1 MPQDETNTESS
12 LTPMM
17 RQYYELKEQAGS
29 AILFFRMGDF
39 FEIFDK
45 DAELVAPMLEL
56 TLTAR
61 GKSESDR
68 IPFCG
73 VPHHAARNYWLKL
86 LAMGFKVAIAE
97 QVEDPSASKGLV
109 KRDITRTFT
118 PGCIDELEGLTN
130 NEPNYIM
137 AIHEDP
143 TSHTWAMLI
152 SDVST
157 GELRLGNLD
166 SIKTVAKWV
175 ERIRPKEILAR
186 KFFHDDLAELL
197 NSYLSDHQLL
207 IEALPEAALR
217 DETDHPQ
224 MLQEIFGK
232 KDLTSQ
238 MCGAVLGGRALVASF
253 ISHLKQL
260 NASLSQ
266 FMAIRPLHEPDTMA
280 LSEIAIRDL
289 ELFETSR
296 RRQLDGSL
304 LKQINQTLSPMGARL
319 LRYQMVN
326 PLLNKKLIRG
336 RHSAIKGLLALGEIK
351 LTDVRKQIKNTPDL
365 ERLVTRIFSGRASP
379 VELARTRDT
388 LEKAQ
393 WIMEN
398 LTGKDGSKVSGD
410 IFKSVASGLN
420 FYKRPLRLLED
431 ALVENPTSLGS
442 EDGIFKHGY
451 HTKLDQLVSL
461 AKNGTNEVEKYQ
473 DQLREETGIASL
485 KIKPHKTFGLL
496 IEVTKSNLAKVPSTF
511 IRRQTMVNNERF
523 VTPELKELDETL
535 SSAREL
541 SVSLELEV
549 YNKLLLDISKF
560 RLDLQST
567 AGALATFDM
576 LQSFAWQ
583 ALKQD
588 YCEPKLTE
596 QGALDLKGAR
606 HPVVEHFVGRYNF
619 VPNDLTLS
627 QDQKHALIT
636 GPNMAGKSTVM
647 RQTAICAILCQM
659 GSFVPAKSAK
669 MPIFDQIFTRV
680 GAGDDLA
687 KGQSTFMVEMAE
699 AAEILRKSTQSSLV
713 ILDEVGRGTS
723 TQDGLAIASAILEE
737 LVLKNRCFS
746 MFATHYH
753 ELVPMADKFKSV
765 KIMQT
770 EVKELEGQITFTH
783 KLIDGASGSSFGI
796 EVAKIAGIPQS
807 VIERAQDF
815 VEEAAHTQDPK
826 PTASLGHPERSGA
839 VSTHKDSSSLSKAEL
854 NRLRYI
860 AEKFERLNP
869 DRMTPIQALNFIVEI
884 RSKRSS
890 VVQTPL
896 FSENS
901 V

>member
-1 MPQDETNTESS
+1 MSKDETNLPSN

-61 GKSESDR
+61 GKPEGDR

-97 QVEDPSASKGLV
+97 QVEDPSLAKGLV
-109 KRDITRTFT
+109 KREITRTFT
-118 PGCIDELEGLTN
+118 PGCIDDLEGLTK

-143 TSHTWAMLI
+143 ASHSWAMLI
-152 SDVST
+152 SDIST

-166 SIKTVAKWV
+166 SIKSVVKWV

-186 KFFHDDLAELL
+186 KFFHEDLAELL
-197 NSYLSDHQLL
+197 DGYLSDHQLL

-217 DETDHPQ
+217 DETEHPKL
-224 MLQEIFGK
+224 LQEIFGK

-238 MCGAVLGGRALVASF
+238 MCGSVLGGRSLIAAF
-253 ISHLKQL
+253 ISHLKLL
-260 NASLSQ
+260 NASLTQ
-266 FMAIRPLHEPDTMA
+266 FTVIRPLHEPETMA

-336 RHSAIKGLLALGEIK
+336 RHTAIKGLLTLGETK
-351 LTDVRKQIKNTPDL
+351 LTEVRKQIKNMPDL

-379 VELARTRDT
+379 AELARTRDT
-388 LEKAQ
+388 LVKAQ

-410 IFKSVASGLN
+410 IFKSIASGLN

-431 ALVENPTSLGS
+431 ALVENPTALGA
-442 EDGIFKHGY
+442 EEGIFKTGY

-461 AKNGTNEVEKYQ
+461 AQNGTSEVEKYQ
-473 DQLREETGIASL
+473 NQLREETGITSL

-511 IRRQTMVNNERF
+511 FRRQTMVNNERF

-541 SVSLELEV
+541 SVNLEFEV
-549 YNKLLLDISKF
+549 YNKLLLDLSKF

-596 QGALDLKGAR
+596 QGTLDLKGAR

-619 VPNDLTLS
+619 VPNDLFLN
-627 QDQKHALIT
+627 QEQKHALIT

-659 GSFVPAKSAK
+659 GSFVPAQSAK

-737 LVLKNRCFS
+737 LVLNNRCFS

-753 ELVPMADKFKSV
+753 ELVPMADNFKSV
-765 KIMQT
+765 RIMQT
-770 EVKELEGQITFTH
+770 EVKELEGQIAFTH

-807 VIERAQDF
+807 VIERAQEF
-815 VEEAAHTQDPK
+815 VEEARSTNKSKTA
-826 PTASLGHPERSGA
+826 ASLPAPKRSGA
-839 VSTHKDSSSLSKAEL
+839 VSKHKDSPSLSKAEL

-860 AEKFERLNP
+860 AEKFERINP

-884 RSKRSS
+884 RSKRSP
-890 VVQTPL
+890 VTQTPL
-896 FSENS
+896 FSENG